1 MRFLFVAVAGLL
13 ASCAAAP
20 ADPDPIDLEN
30 ELLKKPETLYR
41 FWAGALQ
48 NRNFDRAHAC
58 LSAAAKRRL
67 TVEEFAVAMTSFDE
81 IRRMMEEAEV
91 HALKIDPD
99 GDAGTLRVCN
109 PEFALTHEYRIVHE
123 LKNIKGGIW
132 SFDLTREEIEA
143 LTGNVLG
150 WYQAR
155 DADAGRHVYPPGY
168 PHPRASSPCPC
179 GGAKIEG

>member
-20 ADPDPIDLEN
+20 ADPEPADLDKD
-30 ELLKKPETLYR
+30 LLKRPETLYR
-41 FWAGALQ
+41 FWASALQ

-81 IRRMMEEAEV
+81 IRRRREGAQV
-91 HALKIDPD
+91 QALALDPD
-99 GDAGTLRVCN
+99 GDAATLRVCN

-123 LKNIKGGIW
+123 FK
-132 SFDLTREEIEA
+132 
-143 LTGNVLG
+143 
-150 WYQAR
+150 
-155 DADAGRHVYPPGY
+155 
-168 PHPRASSPCPC
+168 
-179 GGAKIEG
+179 